1 MGNIFG
7 SCLKDDETE
16 IKNLNS
22 KNKDINRKLGLKVSG
37 LRNVIISDKRKISNL
52 QQENRRLTELVKW
65 YYAMVLC
72 LVIYGVYEIGHYL
85 LFYWIQLGEPF
96 YSETLQTQIT

>member
-1 MGNIFG
+1 MGNIIG
-7 SCLKDDETE
+7 SCLEDYKTE

-22 KNKDINRKLGLKVSG
+22 KKQGQLGLKVSG
-37 LRNVIISDKRKISNL
+37 LRDVIFSLKRKISNL

-85 LFYWIQLGEPF
+85 LFYWIQLGETF